1 MAIKVSNTT
10 VIDDS
15 RNLVNIGSLSISG
28 ISTIGTLQV
37 SSGIVTATSGVVT
50 YYGDGSK
57 LTGISGGTSL
67 SISTSVTSQF
77 QYLSFVSGASTSI
90 LGISTLSQPL
100 IFTPSTGNLGIGTTN
115 PTSKLT
121 ITGDALVSGVVTAN
135 SLSVSDGI
143 TITSKPFFRNNQ
155 TISTDYTVTT
165 DYNEMSIG
173 PIGINTG
180 VTVIINSGATWT
192 VI

>member
-15 RNLVNIGSLSISG
+15 RNILNIGSLSISG

-135 SLSVSDGI
+135 SLSASDGI
-143 TITSKPFFRNNQ
+143 TLTSKPFFRNNP
-155 TISTDYTVTT
+155 TISTDYTITT
-165 DYNEMSIG
+165 AYNEMSIG